1 MRKAKKSTF
10 LIGTFTFA
18 TSCLPIQENL
28 IEVPS
33 YTPPKIQKKI
43 EVTGKLE
50 SCILQNIKTK
60 TLLREGDIVLKI
72 LSEGV
77 GFTVFEVTS
86 IDTVVTSS
94 TIPDGIIRAL
104 TEATYKFGLDSHDA
118 VYFINHELERRGYT
132 NKLNADTVRSYFL
145 TLTAN
150 HVKRNRDEVWDSM
163 SFTYAGEKMD
173 LKLRQIHL
181 VNELSSKGIS
191 LEKIAVDLKIPV
203 KIAAACIGVYSA
215 KAHKPL
221 TALNYQLELVKA

>member
-86 IDTVVTSS
+86 IDTN
-94 TIPDGIIRAL
+94 GIIINSTMLENSKISRL
-104 TEATYKFGLDSHDA
+104 YGIRINYDGTINPNIFIKFPW
-118 VYFINHELERRGYT
+118 R
-132 NKLNADTVRSYFL
+132 
-145 TLTAN
+145 
-150 HVKRNRDEVWDSM
+150 
-163 SFTYAGEKMD
+163 
-173 LKLRQIHL
+173 
-181 VNELSSKGIS
+181 LSS
-191 LEKIAVDLKIPV
+191 EKSNDLN
-203 KIAAACIGVYSA
+203 SA
-215 KAHKPL
+215 YIICQPAK
-221 TALNYQLELVKA
+221 